1 MNYRF
6 SVRPG
11 ILGRAHRRVSTDV
24 GAPPQR
30 VVLEF
35 ESREAFFPTTCWC
48 DMKGEA
54 EMVTKTRPTR
64 CFLQSAI
71 IVCLL
76 ALAACAVPES
86 PPPDVAALADEHGLS
101 QKALSD
107 YLEGYGAGYDD
118 GTYRSMG
125 VSAGSGLGNVPGWEG
140 IGWELGFQDSMG
152 GRPMRDPEELA
163 GRLAERAGR

>member
-1 MNYRF
+1 
-6 SVRPG
+6 
-11 ILGRAHRRVSTDV
+11 
-24 GAPPQR
+24 
-30 VVLEF
+30 
-35 ESREAFFPTTCWC
+35 
-48 DMKGEA
+48 MKGEA

-71 IVCLL
+71 IVCLLAL